1 MLKKIDDDHSIIIYN
16 TYPSTANNIDKLYT
30 IILGIGGNIGN
41 TIIRFK
47 KLYKMLYKNSSF
59 KLIQSSI
66 ILKNPP
72 FGYLNQNDFYNAIIV
87 IKTNF
92 NPKKILSFTQ
102 SLEKRFKRKRAFK
115 NSPRTLDIDII
126 FIKKG
131 HQHLYI
137 NQPNLIVPHPK
148 WFQRNSVLIPLQSLI
163 NGV

>member
-1 MLKKIDDDHSIIIYN
+1 MLLSVLIADGFNAEFSHLGRKVHFLLAPLIALAMYQVHFPIRNLLLTIKAGLIII
-16 TYPSTANNIDKLYT
+16 
-30 IILGIGGNIGN
+30 G
-41 TIIRFK
+41 
-47 KLYKMLYKNSSF
+47 
-59 KLIQSSI
+59 
-66 ILKNPP
+66 
-72 FGYLNQNDFYNAIIV
+72 IIV

>member
-1 MLKKIDDDHSIIIYN
+1 MRD
-16 TYPSTANNIDKLYT
+16 
-30 IILGIGGNIGN
+30 GNIGN